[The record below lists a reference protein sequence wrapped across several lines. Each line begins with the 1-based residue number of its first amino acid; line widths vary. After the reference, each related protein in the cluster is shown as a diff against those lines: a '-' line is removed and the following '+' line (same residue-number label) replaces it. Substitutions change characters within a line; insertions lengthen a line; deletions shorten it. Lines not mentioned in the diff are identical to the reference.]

1 MGICRLLEESGFT
14 AAFPLHDGHF
24 DLPQVIFI
32 FYCSLESL
40 TKVHFMSKK
49 ISSRMVQLLQC
60 STDVKYSTSTG
71 PAGVAGSSTC
81 PYFQLELELLGVLEG
96 TSRWTTSESTLV
108 RGSRSTLRGLDST
121 LGGCC
126 LQPSLAWPS
135 SFTVPSLL

>member
-40 TKVHFMSKK
+40 TKVHFNL
-49 ISSRMVQLLQC
+49 IQDG
-60 STDVKYSTSTG
+60 STPPVLNRRQILHQYWARWGCWFKYLPS
-71 PAGVAGSSTC
+71 
-81 PYFQLELELLGVLEG
+81 FQLELELLGVLEG